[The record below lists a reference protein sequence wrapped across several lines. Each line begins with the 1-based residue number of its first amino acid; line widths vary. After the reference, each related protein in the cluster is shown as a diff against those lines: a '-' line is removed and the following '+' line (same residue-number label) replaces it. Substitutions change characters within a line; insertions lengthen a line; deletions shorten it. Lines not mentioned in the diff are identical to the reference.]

1 MGYYTNYN
9 LTVTKIDKVFEEK
22 VDISAEQQLIIS
34 KKLIEISDWFEADDL
49 ENVLKWDNDNP
60 LYGLI
65 YYDEM
70 KWYDHYKDMIELSK
84 IFPELYFELEGRG
97 EERDDIWCEYF
108 HNGEG
113 SHSEARIVFDE
124 PQFWK

>member
-49 ENVLKWDNDNP
+49 ENILKWNNDNP

-84 IFPELYFELEGRG
+84 IFPELYFELEGHG
-97 EERDDIWCEYF
+97 EEPDDIWREYF
-108 HNGEG
+108 HNGERY
-113 SHSEARIVFDE
+113 HSEARIVFDE